1 MTFAL
6 VKGMVHRRCITA
18 AVSNIRNDGYRK
30 KCGHVYQRTQS
41 LVPLVSRFSFMM
53 RHDGWRMQS
62 NNFST
67 ATSAKSSTFETNHLQ
82 KDFRCMKNAKH
93 HHVPISWNS
102 NSPKRSQSSTS
113 ATDSTKCRPGQRSL
127 QPPPNI
133 QPMDKRLLFQ
143 YLRLRE
149 FTPQELE
156 RAFSEIQ
163 QSLQKDEQHQNLF
176 ITEKHVAAFLMDRIR
191 EMDDQFEEQMKESN
205 TYNSKVQREG
215 NEIAATYNYPDK
227 EDEIQIY
234 SKAEAQS
241 FVAALR
247 ESHSQILNIFRL
259 QSLSPPQFSR
269 DEFGIDRT
277 EFIEK
282 ITKLASELDAS
293 RTLPISLSMLLVG
306 SSVGIVIPIM
316 PYVVSDLGLTAGQ
329 YGLVVSSFAFAKL
342 FANVP
347 AAIFAEKHGR
357 KPYLVYSLVIIS
369 MGVGGVG
376 LASQFEHLVICRILT
391 GVGVSALSTAATLT
405 MSDCSTPLNR
415 ASTMAPMM
423 SAFSAGTALGP
434 AIGGYLADKIGV
446 TSTFYLVGCSYLGL
460 TLLNE
465 ALLTETKMARE
476 KDRRFPWQEHYL
488 SSRSKR
494 KSINISKET
503 DESGV
508 LDTVKDAFS
517 QWSPLLADPK
527 VRSVVVMNGFY
538 WAALSGS
545 QMTLLPL
552 ILTDPSG
559 LALTATSLGKVY
571 MGMSLVQVL
580 GNPTM
585 AKFVDKMGKVP
596 GIIIGCS
603 LLSGSMFIL
612 PLCTDM
618 TQVSAALGCWALGST
633 MLSTSPV
640 SYISDRVKDSKRA
653 QAIALL
659 RTVGDIG
666 FLIGASGAGALA
678 DHSSMKV
685 AMHSSAGLLLT
696 ATSWF
701 SIRRLLAKKS
711 PKL

>member
-6 VKGMVHRRCITA
+6 VKGMAHRRCITA
-18 AVSNIRNDGYRK
+18 AISNNRNNECRRF
-30 KCGHVYQRTQS
+30 GHLYHRTQA
-41 LVPLVSRFSFMM
+41 LIPYVSRFSFMA
-53 RHDGWRMQS
+53 RCDGWRIHGH
-62 NNFST
+62 NFASKSVKRSIFQENH
-67 ATSAKSSTFETNHLQ
+67 ATK
-82 KDFRCMKNAKH
+82 KDIRFMKNGNH
-93 HHVPISWNS
+93 HFTFVPGNPT
-102 NSPKRSQSSTS
+102 N
-113 ATDSTKCRPGQRSL
+113 ATDSTKCCPGQKASL
-127 QPPPNI
+127 KSPPNI

-143 YLRLRE
+143 YLRLTE
-149 FTPQELE
+149 FTPQELQ
-156 RAFSEIQ
+156 RAFSEIK
-163 QSLQKDEQHQNLF
+163 QSFREEEEQQHQNVF
-176 ITEKHVAAFLMDRIR
+176 ITEKHVTSFFIDRIR
-191 EMDDQFEEQMKESN
+191 EMDDHFEEQIKES
-205 TYNSKVQREG
+205 T
-215 NEIAATYNYPDK
+215 IATRHIHPGK
-227 EDEIQIY
+227 EDQMQNY
-234 SKAEAQS
+234 AKNEALS
-241 FVAALR
+241 FMAVLHD
-247 ESHSQILNIFRL
+247 SQHTQILSIFGE
-259 QSLSPPQFSR
+259 QSMSPSQSTQ
-269 DEFGIDRT
+269 DEFRI
-277 EFIEK
+277 EQAKFIEK
-282 ITKLASELDAS
+282 LTKLASELDAS
-293 RTLPISLSMLLVG
+293 RTLPISMSMLLVG
-306 SSVGIVIPIM
+306 SSVGIIIPIM
-316 PYVVSDLGLTAGQ
+316 PYVVSDLGLTTGQ

-357 KPYLVYSLVIIS
+357 KPYLVYSLVVIS

-376 LASQFEHLVICRILT
+376 LASQFEHLILCRILT
-391 GVGVSALSTAATLT
+391 GIGVSALSTAATLT

-446 TSTFYLVGCSYLGL
+446 SSTFYLVGCSYLGL
-460 TLLNE
+460 TLLNQ
-465 ALLTETKMARE
+465 ALLTETKVTRE
-476 KDRRFPWQEHYL
+476 KDRRFPWQEHDL
-488 SSRSKR
+488 SLLSRHKT
-494 KSINISKET
+494 INDSDMGKNK
-503 DESGV
+503 SGV
-508 LDTVKDAFS
+508 INTAKDAFS

-527 VRSVVVMNGFY
+527 VRSVVIMNGFY

-585 AKFVDKMGKVP
+585 AKFVDKMGKIP
-596 GIIIGCS
+596 GIVIGCS
-603 LLSGSMFIL
+603 LLSGSMFTL
-612 PLCTDM
+612 PLCTEM

-640 SYISDRVKDSKRA
+640 SYISDHVKDSKRA

-666 FLIGASGAGALA
+666 FLIGASGTGALA
-678 DHSSMKV
+678 DLSSMKI

-701 SIRRLLAKKS
+701 STRRLLVNKS
-711 PKL
+711 HDR

>member
-1 MTFAL
+1 
-6 VKGMVHRRCITA
+6 MVR
-18 AVSNIRNDGYRK
+18 Y
-30 KCGHVYQRTQS
+30 
-41 LVPLVSRFSFMM
+41 
-53 RHDGWRMQS
+53 DGWRIHGH
-62 NNFST
+62 NFAS
-67 ATSAKSSTFETNHLQ
+67 TSAKSSIFQENHVTK
-82 KDFRCMKNAKH
+82 KDIRCMKNGNH
-93 HHVPISWNS
+93 HFTLVSGN
-102 NSPKRSQSSTS
+102 STS
-113 ATDSTKCRPGQRSL
+113 ATDSTKCCPGQKASL
-127 QPPPNI
+127 NSPPNI

-143 YLRLRE
+143 YLRLTK
-149 FTPQELE
+149 FTPQELQ
-156 RAFSEIQ
+156 RAFSEIK
-163 QSLQKDEQHQNLF
+163 QSFREEDQHQNAF
-176 ITEKHVAAFLMDRIR
+176 ITEKHVTSFFIDRIR
-191 EMDDQFEEQMKESN
+191 EMDDHFEEKIKES
-205 TYNSKVQREG
+205 TIPV
-215 NEIAATYNYPDK
+215 ATRHIHPGK
-227 EDEIQIY
+227 EDQMQNY
-234 SKAEAQS
+234 AKNEALS
-241 FVAALR
+241 FMAVLHD
-247 ESHSQILNIFRL
+247 SHHTQILSIFGA
-259 QSLSPPQFSR
+259 QSLSPSQSTE
-269 DEFGIDRT
+269 DEFRIEQA

-282 ITKLASELDAS
+282 LTKLASELDAS

-306 SSVGIVIPIM
+306 SSVGIIIPIM
-316 PYVVSDLGLTAGQ
+316 PYVVSDLGLTTGQ

-357 KPYLVYSLVIIS
+357 KPYLVYSLVVIS

-376 LASQFEHLVICRILT
+376 LASQFEHLILCRILT
-391 GVGVSALSTAATLT
+391 GIGVSALSTAATLT

-460 TLLNE
+460 TLLNQ
-465 ALLTETKMARE
+465 ALLTETKVTRE
-476 KDRRFPWQEHYL
+476 KDRRFPWQEHDVSLL
-488 SSRSKR
+488 SRHKIIDSDMGKN
-494 KSINISKET
+494 K
-503 DESGV
+503 SGV
-508 LDTVKDAFS
+508 LNTAKDAFS

-527 VRSVVVMNGFY
+527 VRSVVIMNGFY

-545 QMTLLPL
+545 QMTLLPP

-585 AKFVDKMGKVP
+585 AKFVDKMGKIPAIV
-596 GIIIGCS
+596 IGCS
-603 LLSGSMFIL
+603 LLSGSMFTL
-612 PLCTDM
+612 PLCTEM

-640 SYISDRVKDSKRA
+640 SYISDHVKDSKRA

-666 FLIGASGAGALA
+666 FLIGASGTGVLA
-678 DHSSMKV
+678 DLSSMKI

-701 SIRRLLAKKS
+701 STRQLLVNKS
-711 PKL
+711 HDR